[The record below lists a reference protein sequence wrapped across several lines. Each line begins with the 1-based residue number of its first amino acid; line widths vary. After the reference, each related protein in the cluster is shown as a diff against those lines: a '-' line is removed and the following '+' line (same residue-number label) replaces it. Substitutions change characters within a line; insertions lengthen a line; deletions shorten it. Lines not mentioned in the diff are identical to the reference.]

1 MRWRDGDQI
10 NIVLGEMI
18 PWESATGAF
27 IRFSL
32 SDSSWGESERVSVF
46 AFFSHSPIIGIASDP
61 LVLPILLLNLKI
73 AFFCLTKGGVE
84 LNEYKE

>member
-1 MRWRDGDQI
+1 MGVRD
-10 NIVLGEMI
+10 
-18 PWESATGAF
+18 ATGAF

-32 SDSSWGESERVSVF
+32 SDSMWGESERVSVF

-73 AFFCLTKGGVE
+73 AFFCLTKGGAE